1 MSAGDDR
8 SLQEAI
14 ADWLAQHTS
23 EDASDEA
30 EGVVKRILVDVEV
43 GGQIE
48 TVSLSNANG
57 KFRVASTDGE
67 SEGPAVRS
75 VFALLEGASPDAAE
89 RPVAKKRKKP
99 AKDRK
104 RRSSQDYREIMRA
117 PRSDEPLTD
126 RLAKV
131 VLALVRSGVK
141 DAQSNATVAEAIS
154 NLRDAYGGEMP
165 LVVRR
170 WIGRLRRALA
180 EEDLFLVARLLEG
193 AARAADDMRDEHPDS
208 LQRERIGL
216 WRPAE
221 GGMMARNRLTDRTF
235 IEVGRELVA
244 GLSRASIERRYLMC
258 VRSGQVYVEATAR
271 GEEQASV
278 GPTPRRVAVGL
289 AELSGGP
296 QPRRVRL
303 LQYAVSNKIAP
314 SEWQEITRRAVQRFE
329 PLHDTYRNAHQ
340 QYPGIVEPFF
350 VLAPERVDFVGGVVF
365 VDAEGFPLPM
375 AQARTPA
382 RAESVKQALELGELQ
397 WVSGRA
403 VDADGSLMLDP
414 CALGYLHGGSMHV
427 YRIT

>member
-1 MSAGDDR
+1 MSEKEPA

-14 ADWLAQHTS
+14 GAWLVQES
-23 EDASDEA
+23 EKRVKTQGNA
-30 EGVVKRILVDVEV
+30 VVKRILVDVDV
-43 GGQIE
+43 DGQLE
-48 TVSLSNANG
+48 TVSLSTMNG
-57 KFRVASTDGE
+57 KLRVATTDGE
-67 SEGPAVRS
+67 LGGPAVRS
-75 VFALLEGASPDAAE
+75 VVALLGADLPEVERSP
-89 RPVAKKRKKP
+89 RKKRKKD
-99 AKDRK
+99 KERK
-104 RRSSQDYREIMRA
+104 RRSSQDFRDIMRA
-117 PRSDEPLTD
+117 SRAGEPLPD
-126 RLAKV
+126 KLAQV

-141 DAQSNATVAEAIS
+141 DAQSSATVAEAIS
-154 NLRDAYGGEMP
+154 NLRDAYGPDMP

-193 AARAADDMRDEHPDS
+193 AARAAEDMRDEHPDS

-221 GGMMARNRLTDRTF
+221 DGMMARNRITDRTF
-235 IEVGRELVA
+235 IEIGRELVA

-258 VRSGQVYVEATAR
+258 VRSGQVYVEASAR
-271 GEEQASV
+271 GEGQASV

-303 LQYAVSNKIAP
+303 LQYAISNKIAP

-329 PLHDTYRNAHQ
+329 PLHDTYRSAHQ

-350 VLAPERVDFVGGVVF
+350 VIAPARANLVGGVVF
-365 VDAEGFPLPM
+365 VDADDFPLPM

-382 RAESVKQALELGELQ
+382 RAEAVKQALALGDLQ

-414 CALGYLHGGSMHV
+414 CALGFLHNGSMHI